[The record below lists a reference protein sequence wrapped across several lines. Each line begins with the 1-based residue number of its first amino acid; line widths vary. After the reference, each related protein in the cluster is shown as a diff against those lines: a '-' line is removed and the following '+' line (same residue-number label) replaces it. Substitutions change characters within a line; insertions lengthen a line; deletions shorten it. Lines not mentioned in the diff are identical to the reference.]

1 MEIKY
6 NEEDRCPICG
16 TKGIEYGV
24 AEIVEDFVM
33 YPCSCPS
40 CNAHW
45 DLTYKMVF
53 ETNENIIEG

>member
-16 TKGIEYGV
+16 TRDIEYG
-24 AEIVEDFVM
+24 AAKIVGDFVV

-40 CNAHW
+40 CN
-45 DLTYKMVF
+45 VS
-53 ETNENIIEG
+53 